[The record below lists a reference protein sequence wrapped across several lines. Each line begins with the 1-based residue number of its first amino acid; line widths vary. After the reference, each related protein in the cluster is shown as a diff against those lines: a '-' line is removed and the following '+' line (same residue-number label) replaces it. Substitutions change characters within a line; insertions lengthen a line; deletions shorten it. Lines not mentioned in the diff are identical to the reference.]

1 MHTKNN
7 NECALINT
15 KESVKNRGNK
25 LTDMAY
31 RKNIKKQPKGFTAIE
46 IIAVILII
54 AVVGV
59 VAVSRM
65 ISTKT
70 YNVAAEMEILKANL
84 RYAQYRALSDADKR
98 YGEKATTWGVVLS
111 ANSYTLQKTE
121 EGAITNPG
129 LFGESSSTHNLPSGI
144 TITTSAGTTITYDV
158 WGIPSTSGTPITAD
172 LTITITD
179 GISLKTITIAKNTG
193 FIP

>member
-1 MHTKNN
+1 MPLCGVKRRHGRSMKYH
-7 NECALINT
+7 
-15 KESVKNRGNK
+15 KEIRNRQ
-25 LTDMAY
+25 D
-31 RKNIKKQPKGFTAIE
+31 GFTAIE

-54 AVVGV
+54 AVVGF

-65 ISTKT
+65 TSTKT
-70 YNVAAEMEILKANL
+70 YNVAAEVEILKANL

-98 YGEKATTWGVVLS
+98 YGENATVWGIVLS
-111 ANSYTLQKTE
+111 VNSYTLQKTE
-121 EGAITNPG
+121 EGSITNPG

-144 TITTSAGTTITYDV
+144 TITTGAGTTITYDV

-179 GISLKTITIAKNTG
+179 GISPKTITVTKNTG